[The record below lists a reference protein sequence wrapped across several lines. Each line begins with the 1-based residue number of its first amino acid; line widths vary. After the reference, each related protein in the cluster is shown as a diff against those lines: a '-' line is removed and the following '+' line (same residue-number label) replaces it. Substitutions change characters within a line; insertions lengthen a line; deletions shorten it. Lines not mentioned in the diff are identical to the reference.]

1 MRPRPEQQKERVIV
15 KILFCGLG
23 GIGQRHLRNLRL
35 LLSDALEVHA
45 YRVRGQRIKLRD
57 NLTGDEGADLEKA
70 FAIQVHHELAD
81 ALAHKPEA
89 VFICNPNALHVPV
102 ALECARAGVAVFME
116 KPLASDLTGLD
127 ELLAE
132 VEKRKLLFHVGYNFR
147 FHPGLQRLKTLLED
161 GFFGRLV
168 SVRSEIGEYLPNW
181 HRYEDY
187 RQMYAAR
194 ADQGGGVILAQ
205 IHEMDLIYWY
215 FGLPRSVSTHGGHLS
230 GLEIDVEDS
239 ASSLMRFEGERGCF
253 PLLLHQDFVQ
263 RPPSRKF
270 RIVGDAGCAEMDLI
284 ANRLCVYDKSGELCE
299 QNDFADFN
307 RNDMFLD
314 QARHFLD
321 CLNTGNKPVVDLIAG
336 LQSLRLALAARR
348 SLRLGCEVQLSEVSI
363 HGQR

>member
-1 MRPRPEQQKERVIV
+1 M

-35 LLSDALEVHA
+35 LLGDALEVHA

-57 NLTGDEGADLEKA
+57 NLTVDEGADLEKDY
-70 FAIQVHHELAD
+70 AIQVHHELAD
-81 ALAHKPEA
+81 ALAHKPAA

-102 ALECARAGVAVFME
+102 ALECARAGVPVFME

-132 VEKRKLLFHVGYNFR
+132 VESRKLLFHVGYNFR

-194 ADQGGGVILAQ
+194 ADQGGGVILSQ

-215 FGLPRSVSTHGGHLS
+215 FGLPRSLSTHGGHLS

-239 ASSLMRFEGERGCF
+239 ASSLMRFESERGFF
-253 PLLLHQDFVQ
+253 PLLLRQDFVQ

-284 ANRLCVYDKSGELCE
+284 ANRLCVYDVVGELCE
-299 QNDFADFN
+299 QDDFADFN

-314 QARHFLD
+314 QTRHFLD
-321 CLNTGNKPVVDLIAG
+321 CLSNGKQPVVDLMAG
-336 LQSLRLALAARR
+336 VQSLRLALAARR
-348 SLRLGCEVQLSEVSI
+348 SLREGCEVQLSEVNI

>member
-1 MRPRPEQQKERVIV
+1 M

-35 LLSDALEVHA
+35 LLGDALEVHA
-45 YRVRGQRIKLRD
+45 YRVRGQRIKLLD
-57 NLTGDEGADLEKA
+57 NLTIDEGADLEKDY
-70 FAIQVHHELAD
+70 AIQVHHELAE
-81 ALAHKPEA
+81 ALAQQPAA

-102 ALECARAGVAVFME
+102 ALECVRAGVPVFME
-116 KPLASDLTGLD
+116 KPLASDLTD
-127 ELLAE
+127 VDQLLAE

-147 FHPGLQRLKTLLED
+147 FHPGLQRLKTLLEK

-194 ADQGGGVILAQ
+194 ADQGGGVILSQ

-215 FGLPRSVSTHGGHLS
+215 FGLPRSLVCHGGHLS
-230 GLEIDVEDS
+230 GLEIDVEDT
-239 ASSLMRFEGERGCF
+239 ASSLMRFEGDNGCF
-253 PLLLHQDFVQ
+253 PLMLHQDFVQ
-263 RPPSRKF
+263 RPPSRRFK
-270 RIVGDAGCAEMDLI
+270 IVGDAGCAEMDLI
-284 ANRLCVYDKSGELCE
+284 ANCLYVYDEVGELCE
-299 QNDFADFN
+299 QNDFAGFN
-307 RNDMFLD
+307 RNDMFLA

-321 CLNTGNKPVVDLIAG
+321 CLTNGTKPVVDITEG
-336 LQSLRLALAARR
+336 VQSLRMALAARR
-348 SLRLGCEVQLSEVSI
+348 SLREGCEVQLSEVNI